1 MKQPFFKFVEFD
13 NLHLDIDNEG
23 SVVAGK
29 KAIAKGIRELIK
41 QPLLVI
47 FLQCIIL
54 GPFLCDFGFF
64 SIKILTLIQIG
75 LKICFP
81 LRKN

>member
-13 NLHLDIDNEG
+13 NLYLVIDNEG

-29 KAIAKGIRELIK
+29 KAIAKRIRELIK

-47 FLQCIIL
+47 FYSVL
-54 GPFLCDFGFF
+54 GNFYATLFF
-64 SIKILTLIQIG
+64 FQ
-75 LKICFP
+75 
-81 LRKN
+81 

>member
-13 NLHLDIDNEG
+13 NLYLDIDNEG

-29 KAIAKGIRELIK
+29 KAIAKGICELIK

-47 FLQCIIL
+47 FYNVLY
-54 GPFLCDFGFF
+54 
-64 SIKILTLIQIG
+64 
-75 LKICFP
+75 
-81 LRKN
+81 